1 MEGEGGIRRADDIE
15 QGSHHMTRT
24 RFASALVL
32 AAFASGL
39 AVAPAAHAMDKMEK
53 KDGMSKDSMS
63 KDSMSKDGMKKD
75 TMAKDGMKKNDMHK
89 DSMSKDH
96 MKK

>member
-1 MEGEGGIRRADDIE
+1 
-15 QGSHHMTRT
+15 MTRI
-24 RFASALVL
+24 RLASAVALAVFSAGL
-32 AAFASGL
+32 AA
-39 AVAPAAHAMDKMEK
+39 APAAYAMDKMEK

-75 TMAKDGMKKNDMHK
+75 TMAKDGMHK
-89 DSMSKDH
+89 DGMSKDQ